1 MSDKKLLFV
10 FNPKSGM
17 GLIKNHLLDIV
28 DIMVKA
34 GYEPTVY
41 PTQARGDATRKIR
54 ENGAEYDRIVC
65 SGGDGTLDE
74 VVTGMQ
80 EANLSIPLG
89 YIPAGSTNDFAR
101 TLGIPNDMVKAAE
114 IAVGEHIFPCDVG
127 QFNDDTFI
135 YIAGFGIFTEISYET
150 PQQLKNV
157 FGHAA
162 YILSAAKSL
171 ASIPSYL
178 MQVEANGEV
187 IQDKFIYGMITNS
200 ISVAGFK
207 GLTGKNVQ
215 LDDGEFEVTLVKTP
229 TNPIELN
236 EIIAYLTGILPETK
250 MVYTFKSS
258 HIQIRSRSSVSW
270 TMDGENGGD
279 HWSVDIRNH
288 HKVLNILTKETEKEM
303 EKEAEKMNIKLETEE

>member
-1 MSDKKLLFV
+1 MSMKKLLFV

-34 GYEPTVY
+34 GYDPTVY
-41 PTQARGDATRKIR
+41 PTQARGDATRKVR
-54 ENGAEYDRIVC
+54 EDGANFDRIVC

-74 VVTGMQ
+74 VVTGLR
-80 EANLSIPLG
+80 EANLEIPLG

-101 TLGIPNDMVKAAE
+101 TLGIGSDMVKAAE
-114 IAVGEHIFPCDVG
+114 IAVGDHIFPCDIG
-127 QFNDDTFI
+127 QFEDDTFI
-135 YIAGFGIFTEISYET
+135 YIAGFGLFTEISYDT
-150 PQQLKNV
+150 PQGLKNI

-171 ASIPSYL
+171 TSIPNYL

-187 IQDKFIYGMITNS
+187 IQDRFIYGMVTNS

-207 GLTGKNVQ
+207 GLTGKNVE
-215 LDDGEFEVTLVKTP
+215 LDDGEFEVTLIKHP

-236 EIIAYLTGILPETK
+236 EIVAYLTGIIHESK
-250 MVYTFKSS
+250 MVYAFKAS
-258 HIQIRSRSSVSW
+258 HVQFRSRSSVTW
-270 TMDGENGGD
+270 TMDGENGGE
-279 HWSVDIRNH
+279 HWSVDIKNH
-288 HKVLNILTKETEKEM
+288 HKVLNILTKEEV
-303 EKEAEKMNIKLETEE
+303 

>member
-1 MSDKKLLFV
+1 MSEKKLLFV

-34 GYEPTVY
+34 GYEPTLY
-41 PTQARGDATRKIR
+41 PTQARGDATRKVR
-54 ENGAEYDRIVC
+54 EDGAEYDRIVC

-80 EANLSIPLG
+80 EANLSTPLG

-101 TLGIPNDMVKAAE
+101 TLGIPNDMLKAAE
-114 IAVGEHIFPCDVG
+114 IAVGEHIFACDVG
-127 QFNDDTFI
+127 QFNDDIFI

-150 PQQLKNV
+150 PQQLKNL

-171 ASIPSYL
+171 ASIPSYI
-178 MQVEANGEV
+178 MQVEANGEI

-207 GLTGKNVQ
+207 GLTGKHVE
-215 LDDGEFEVTLVKTP
+215 LDDGEFEVTLIKSP

-236 EIIAYLTGILPETK
+236 EIIAYLTGILSESK
-250 MVYTFKSS
+250 MVYTFKSDY
-258 HIQIRSRSSVSW
+258 IQIRSRSSVSW
-270 TMDGENGGD
+270 TMDGENGGE
-279 HWSVDIRNH
+279 HWNVDIRNLH
-288 HKVLNILTKETEKEM
+288 RVLNILTKETEKEIQ
-303 EKEAEKMNIKLETEE
+303 KEAENENIKQETE

>member
-1 MSDKKLLFV
+1 MSEKKLLFV

-17 GLIKNHLLDIV
+17 GLIKNNLLDIIDV
-28 DIMVKA
+28 MVKA
-34 GYEPTVY
+34 GYDPTVY
-41 PTQARGDATRKIR
+41 PTQERGDATRKVK
-54 ENGAEYDRIVC
+54 EDGANYDRIVC

-74 VVTGMQ
+74 VVTGMR
-80 EANLSIPLG
+80 EADLKIPLG

-101 TLGIPNDMVKAAE
+101 TLGISNDMVKAAE
-114 IAVGEHIFPCDVG
+114 IAVGENIFACDVG

-150 PQQLKNV
+150 PQELKNV

-171 ASIPSYL
+171 ATIPNYL

-187 IQDKFIYGMITNS
+187 IQDRFIYGMITNS

-207 GLTGKNVQ
+207 GLTGKDVK
-215 LDDGEFEVTLVKTP
+215 LDDGEFEVTLVKCP
-229 TNPIELN
+229 TNPLELT
-236 EIIAYLTGILPETK
+236 EIIEYLTGIIPETN
-250 MVYTFKSS
+250 MVYSFKTSQ
-258 HIQIRSRSSVSW
+258 IQIRSRASVSW
-270 TMDGENGGD
+270 TMDGENGGE

-288 HKVLNILTKETEKEM
+288 HQALNIVTA
-303 EKEAEKMNIKLETEE
+303 EA

>member
-1 MSDKKLLFV
+1 MSEKKLLFV

-17 GLIKNHLLDIV
+17 GLIKNNLLDIIDV
-28 DIMVKA
+28 MVKA
-34 GYEPTVY
+34 GYDPTVY
-41 PTQARGDATRKIR
+41 PTQERGDATRKVK
-54 ENGAEYDRIVC
+54 EDGANYDRIVC

-74 VVTGMQ
+74 VVTGMR
-80 EANLSIPLG
+80 EADLKIPLG

-101 TLGIPNDMVKAAE
+101 TLGISNDMVKAAE
-114 IAVGEHIFPCDVG
+114 IAVGENIFACDVG

-150 PQQLKNV
+150 PQELKNV

-171 ASIPSYL
+171 ATIPNYL

-187 IQDKFIYGMITNS
+187 IQDRFIYGMITNS

-207 GLTGKNVQ
+207 GLTGKDVK
-215 LDDGEFEVTLVKTP
+215 LDDGEFEVTLVKSP
-229 TNPIELN
+229 TNALELT
-236 EIIAYLTGILPETK
+236 EIIEYLTGIIPETN
-250 MVYTFKSS
+250 MVYSFKTSQL
-258 HIQIRSRSSVSW
+258 QIRSRASVSW
-270 TMDGENGGD
+270 TMDGENGGE

-288 HKVLNILTKETEKEM
+288 HQALNIVTA
-303 EKEAEKMNIKLETEE
+303 EA